1 MEVGELWVGLDKES
15 FIQSFRK
22 KVWDGR
28 SWEFSSWH
36 LSTFVRRTEDV
47 EIVMDGFG
55 NGSFGTGEGESW
67 GARAGVEGR

>member
-36 LSTFVRRTEDV
+36 LGMVVRRTE
-47 EIVMDGFG
+47 GCG
-55 NGSFGTGEGESW
+55 NCNGQ
-67 GARAGVEGR
+67 V